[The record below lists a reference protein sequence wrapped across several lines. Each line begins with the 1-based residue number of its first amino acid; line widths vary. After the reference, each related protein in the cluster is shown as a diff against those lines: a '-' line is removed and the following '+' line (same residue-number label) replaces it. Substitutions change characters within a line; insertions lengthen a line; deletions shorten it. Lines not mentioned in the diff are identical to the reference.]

1 MMPSMRKVRIFCSDP
16 DATDSSD
23 DDDQNPKKEK
33 KFIREVLVPVKKHRT
48 SKSLNILL
56 PCRTKD
62 LKVPEKEH
70 GTKGLKGAEKKEP
83 SSRYRGVRRR
93 PSGRWVAEIRDPVR
107 KKREWIGSYDTE
119 EEAAAA
125 YQAKLDKFRAEL
137 LAMKAQPPLSEC
149 EALSSSSSVSC
160 VSSSVLCDQKVQEA
174 QNGVVMEIHAD
185 PVDEMLLNFFPTPR
199 AEAVS
204 VDSLLGLIH
213 GLPVNDSVKLSD
225 ELPLDCTRMEDMF
238 LLSDFIG
245 AAHEPSDND
254 YIGLADISNLP
265 LPINDPEFDIDVA
278 LDWNGF
284 DFASVEHELLTL

>member
-23 DDDQNPKKEK
+23 DDDQNPKEEK
-33 KFIREVLVPVKKHRT
+33 KFIREVLVPAKKYRT
-48 SKSLNILL
+48 SKSLNMLVL
-56 PCRTKD
+56 CGTKD

-70 GTKGLKGAEKKEP
+70 GTKGLKGPEKKEP

-137 LAMKAQPPLSEC
+137 LAMKARPPLSEC

-160 VSSSVLCDQKVQEA
+160 VSSSVLCEQKVQEA
-174 QNGVVMEIHAD
+174 QNGVVMEI
-185 PVDEMLLNFFPTPR
+185 
-199 AEAVS
+199 S
-204 VDSLLGLIH
+204 VDSLLGPLDV
-213 GLPVNDSVKLSD
+213 LPVNDSVKLAD
-225 ELPLDCTRMEDMF
+225 ELPLDCTSMEDML
-238 LLSDFIG
+238 LLSDFVG
-245 AAHEPSDND
+245 ATHEPSDND
-254 YIGLADISNLP
+254 YIGLADISSLP

-284 DFASVEHELLTL
+284 DFASVEHELQIL